1 MKVNVDTEC
10 WRRRWLM
17 VFLTRGLFVP
27 SIRPQCRPVGGRAEG
42 AGSYSRDDRHKRET
56 GIPVRVAMCEAVV
69 LKEMIEFG
77 APGGR
82 VERDEGS
89 RQKRAGTGARSSQR
103 CKIRGVVEFVL
114 LGSARIWGPLL
125 FGAVRVRSEPAVDWA
140 YPTKPG
146 RYSGAQVPMIMGRPA
161 CRVLEFS
168 ASTCSLPV
176 LNLDHTL
183 IYLMYASLPS

>member
-1 MKVNVDTEC
+1 MKVNVGTEC

-42 AGSYSRDDRHKRET
+42 VGSYSRDDRHKRET

-89 RQKRAGTGARSSQR
+89 RQKRAGTGARSMPALQNS
-103 CKIRGVVEFVL
+103 RGGGVCPVGQCTN
-114 LGSARIWGPLL
+114 LG
-125 FGAVRVRSEPAVDWA
+125 
-140 YPTKPG
+140 PTSFWRG
-146 RYSGAQVPMIMGRPA
+146 QG
-161 CRVLEFS
+161 
-168 ASTCSLPV
+168 
-176 LNLDHTL
+176 
-183 IYLMYASLPS
+183 